1 MREEL
6 LHHNPEAPY
15 LLTRYRE
22 DLYTLEEVRE
32 LATTQLARR
41 LLRVLLKTVAQLHGF
56 NIVHNDICL
65 ATVFVVGTLDPD
77 CNLDNILLSGFS
89 EASTDMTRAKNDC
102 FQVFRTIR
110 EFLDQGPKPPR
121 CWTGDEHLDRLW
133 HHLSER
139 GSDSWPCTAQE
150 ICRLSDISTSPDAG
164 EPKTISVSKTFNFRH
179 SSDQDVSY
187 LLADDVKEYLS
198 KDAVRCAG
206 KAPSLGQIKSLT
218 HEAFT
223 ALEPCIRD
231 GRITVKDYWY
241 FREHLKER
249 HSKHSLGL
257 RLFMS
262 LPNHY
267 YIKKPIRFNISFP
280 LPYLSRYGLIN
291 LEYLRNLAS
300 MGFNPS
306 ILQHLLPHC
315 YEVRGFP
322 EARGVYISIEH
333 LDLITERLGLRAE
346 EEHGFDAANTLLEDY
361 TYEDW
366 YLLAPNP
373 MSKLFPVQRSTNQ
386 VLTSPSPPTYTPLR
400 RFLEDHFE
408 AKCYLDSQV
417 IHDPEKLFVADAVT
431 EKVLPHSCGGSV
443 EAASDDSQ
451 VLRFRRS
458 HLPKPSLLV
467 DIKEK
472 RRADA
477 TDAWLLEQEEA
488 RSVRRRRHTGNRADI
503 MPTDFVVARDAS

>member
-6 LHHNPEAPY
+6 LHHNPEALY

-22 DLYTLEEVRE
+22 DLYSLEEVRD

-41 LLRVLLKTVAQLHGF
+41 LLRVLLKTVAQLHQF

-65 ATVFVVGTLDPD
+65 STVFVVGTLDP
-77 CNLDNILLSGFS
+77 NSSLDNILLSGFS
-89 EASTDMTRAKNDC
+89 EASTDMARETIDC
-102 FQVFRTIR
+102 FQVFRTVR
-110 EFLDQGPKPPR
+110 EFLGQSSRPPR

-133 HHLSER
+133 HHLSQS

-150 ICRLSDISTSPDAG
+150 ICRLSDINTSPDVE
-164 EPKTISVSKTFNFRH
+164 EPKTISVSKAFNFRH
-179 SSDQDVSY
+179 HSDQDVSY

-198 KDAVRCAG
+198 KDAIRNAG
-206 KAPSLGQIKSLT
+206 KAPSLGQIKSLID
-218 HEAFT
+218 EAFT

-262 LPNHY
+262 LPNQY
-267 YIKKPIRFNISFP
+267 YIKKQIRFNISFP
-280 LPYLSRYGLIN
+280 VPYLSRYGLIN

-300 MGFNPS
+300 IGFNPS
-306 ILQHLLPHC
+306 TLKHLLPHC

-322 EARGVYISIEH
+322 EARGVYIPIAH
-333 LDLITERLGLRAE
+333 LDVVTEPLGLRAE
-346 EEHGFDAANTLLEDY
+346 DDYDFDGADTSLEDY
-361 TYEDW
+361 TYENW

-373 MSKLFPVQRSTNQ
+373 MSRIFPVNRTTNQ
-386 VLTSPSPPTYTPLR
+386 VLTLSSPPTYTPLR

-417 IHDPEKLFVADAVT
+417 IHDPEKLFTTDETTDKA
-431 EKVLPHSCGGSV
+431 LPHSCGGSV

-451 VLRFRRS
+451 VLRFRWS

-472 RRADA
+472 RRADK

-503 MPTDFVVARDAS
+503 MPTNFVARDTS